1 MRVILVRAAALG
13 ALLGLA
19 TAAAAQPVIETF
31 TATPPE
37 IAPGKS
43 STLSWT
49 TSGATAALITEEGA
63 PGPGGG
69 GAQLSVPVNGSLVV
83 TPPQTTR
90 YTLSVVAG
98 EQVASAEVTVTVSC
112 PAPSAPSFTAVPAA
126 PVVAGSV
133 LTVAWTPVLAADPD
147 GRYQVDVGTGPTCA
161 TRTTVV
167 TARPGIQVPTLSGE
181 PGEVCVVVRPVSGM
195 GCAGRDSRELR
206 VTVLPAQPT
215 FAIPSPPGAR
225 SVERSAPATA
235 SATVPVRNL
244 GSTSGV
250 VTPISGDTFYSFSP
264 KVPTGVPAGDAL
276 PVTLSFAP
284 APTGQAGLLRGNLV
298 ATWNELS
305 GAFRSVS
312 TPVHLAVLPSSPD
325 PGPGARLTAVG
336 SDEVHL
342 RTTGTADPPPAD
354 VTVANVG
361 THAARLR
368 VAISP
373 GGSWL
378 SVSGD
383 FSAPLPPGATR
394 VFRLSVDRGRRTT
407 EEAVPPLST
416 RLRIENADGPPEEAV
431 SFRVFDEELATPE
444 VGGSR
449 PPLPSSQTSLF
460 VGSAVSA
467 GGAGAVFVSDGWIR
481 NRGPDDADVVLYFTP
496 DGADGL
502 SDWSV
507 KKASV
512 TVPPYGT
519 RRLADFLPSLF
530 DASGTSGQVEIRSAS
545 LPQLSVR
552 STVDAVSTRRGTTA
566 RYGAEIPV
574 VLARQG
580 ASRVGPPPARVVLPG
595 VRSAAAGFRTNLILA
610 ETAGE
615 PVTLDVRL
623 HRPGGTLAGR
633 KTVALKAFSKTQVNS
648 TDASLFPQ
656 GADFDGGTLV
666 VVPVDGNGTVSAFAT
681 VLDNASQSYA
691 TRVGQVVS
699 EEVFAGGG
707 KPAVGPAFLPAV
719 ARAAAAN
726 RSFYTTSF
734 VAVNLAPSETVLTLT
749 FFPDGGTSLGPKQL
763 RLPAAGEGP
772 IAAAFGD
779 LLGEFFGVT
788 QPAAGMLRV
797 DGDRSRVAV
806 ASETSTPVDLDDP
819 SLGRSIAAVNPA
831 PGGSHSH
838 PGLFDAEAPEAVGAP
853 ESGAASRVVWH
864 PGVEEGAA
872 FRTNLILAEISGRPA
887 TVVVA
892 LTGRASGGVLL
903 ATARV
908 ELAPFQ
914 RRQLDKFVRGMVGG
928 DTAALELADLEL
940 SVRGESGEGRV
951 LAMITRI
958 DNDPASKR
966 ADILTLGPAIPPCG
980 ACPDP

>member
-1 MRVILVRAAALG
+1 MRVILVRAAVLG

-19 TAAAAQPVIETF
+19 APAAAQPVIHTF

-37 IAPGKS
+37 IAPGSS

-69 GAQLSVPVNGSLVV
+69 GAQLSVPVNGALVV

-90 YTLSVVAG
+90 YTLAVVAG
-98 EQVASAEVTVTVSC
+98 EQTASAEVTVTVSC
-112 PAPSAPSFTAVPAA
+112 PAPGAPAFTAVPGA

-133 LTVAWTPVLAADPD
+133 LTVAWTPVLAGDPD
-147 GRYQVDVGTGPTCA
+147 GRYHVDVGTGPTCA
-161 TRTTVV
+161 SRTTVV
-167 TARPGIQVPTLSGE
+167 TARPGIQVPTVAGE
-181 PGEVCVVVRPVSGM
+181 PGEVCVLVRPVSGL
-195 GCAGRDSRELR
+195 GCAGKDSRELR
-206 VTVLPAQPT
+206 VTVAPAPPG
-215 FAIPSPPGAR
+215 FAVLSPPGAL
-225 SVERSAPATA
+225 SVERAVPATA
-235 SATVPVRNL
+235 NATVPVRNL
-244 GSTSGV
+244 GSSSGV
-250 VTPISGDTFYSFSP
+250 LTLVSGDTFYTFSP
-264 KVPTGVPAGDAL
+264 KVPTGVPAGTVL
-276 PVTLSFAP
+276 PVALSFAA
-284 APTGQAGLLRGNLV
+284 APTGEAGLLRGNLV
-298 ATWNELS
+298 ASWNELS

-312 TPVHLAVLPSSPD
+312 TPVHLAVLPPVPD

-342 RTTGTADPPPAD
+342 RTTGTANPPPSD
-354 VTVANVG
+354 VAVANVG
-361 THAARLR
+361 AHAARLR
-368 VAISP
+368 ASISP

-383 FSAPLPPGATR
+383 FSTPLPPGASR

-407 EEAVPPLST
+407 EESVAPLPT
-416 RLRIENADGPPEEAV
+416 RLRIENADGPPEEGV
-431 SFRVFDEELATPE
+431 SFRVFDEELVPPE

-449 PPLPSSQTSLF
+449 PALPPGQASLF

-481 NRGPDDADVVLYFTP
+481 NRGPDEAEVVLYFTP

-530 DASGTSGQVEIRSAS
+530 AASGTSGQVEIRSAS

-552 STVDAVSTRRGTTA
+552 TTVDAVSTRRGTTA

-574 VLARQG
+574 VLAGQG
-580 ASRVGPPPARVVLPG
+580 ASRAGTSPSRVVLPG

-610 ETAGE
+610 ETSGE

-623 HRPGGTLAGR
+623 HGSGGALVGR
-633 KTVALKAFSKTQVNS
+633 KTVPLKAYSKTQVNS
-648 TDASLFPQ
+648 TDPALFPP
-656 GADFDGGTLV
+656 GAEIDFGTLV

-691 TRVGQVVS
+691 TRVGQVVAD
-699 EEVFAGGG
+699 EVFGGGG
-707 KPAVGPAFLPAV
+707 KPATGPAFLPAV

-734 VAVNLAPSETVLTLT
+734 VAVNLAPTETVLSLT

-772 IAAAFGD
+772 RAVVFPD
-779 LLGEFFGVT
+779 LLGELFEVS

-797 DGDRSRVAV
+797 DGDRARVAV

-853 ESGAASRVVWH
+853 ESGAATRVVWH

-872 FRTNLILAEISGRPA
+872 FRTNLILAELSGRPA

-892 LTGRASGGVLL
+892 LTGRASGGALL
-903 ATARV
+903 ATKQV
-908 ELAPFQ
+908 ELAAFQ

-928 DTAALELADLEL
+928 DTQGLELADLEL
-940 SVRGESGEGRV
+940 SIRAESGEGRV